1 MSTSDDRT
9 PGAATRSF
17 TYRLSGDRQQ
27 QAVLDDFRTAAL
39 LGVHALGVEDA
50 AGPRIVVRCETEDDA
65 ILVDHVVREIDPGA
79 SRVGR
84 GAPLVTAPHGS
95 EPTDLAP

>member
-1 MSTSDDRT
+1 MSASDDRP
-9 PGAATRSF
+9 PGAVARSF

-27 QAVLDDFRTAAL
+27 QAVLDDFRTAAM
-39 LGVHALGVEDA
+39 LGVHALGIEDA
-50 AGPRIVVRCETEDDA
+50 TGPRIVVRCETEDDA

-79 SRVGR
+79 ARIGR
-84 GAPLVTAPHGS
+84 RTPPATTPRTG

>member
-1 MSTSDDRT
+1 MSASDDRP
-9 PGAATRSF
+9 PGAVARSF

-27 QAVLDDFRTAAL
+27 QAVLDDFRTAAM

-79 SRVGR
+79 ARLGR
-84 GAPLVTAPHGS
+84 GSTLVRAPRSG

>member
-1 MSTSDDRT
+1 MSASDDRT

-17 TYRLSGDRQQ
+17 TYRLSGERQQ
-27 QAVLDDFRTAAL
+27 QAVLDDFRTAAM
-39 LGVHALGVEDA
+39 LGVHALGVEDHS
-50 AGPRIVVRCETEDDA
+50 GPRIVVRCETEDDA

-84 GAPLVTAPHGS
+84 GTPLVAAS
-95 EPTDLAP
+95 RSDEPTDLAP